1 MPMKII
7 ATTIEF
13 IQTNKCT
20 FALPL
25 ALLLSE
31 GSCIN
36 VGTIL
41 SVALVTTDDVDG
53 VATEHSVVLV
63 VPKRRGI
70 VVSVV
75 VGASHVEAQNSNGI
89 L

>member
-1 MPMKII
+1 MPDKIVA
-7 ATTIEF
+7 ATIKLNQSDAW
-13 IQTNKCT
+13 I
-20 FALPL
+20 FALPCESV
-25 ALLLSE
+25 LSE

-41 SVALVTTDDVDG
+41 SVALRNIDGVDG
-53 VATEHSVVLV
+53 VNSEHSVVLV
-63 VPKRRGI
+63 VPNRRGI
-70 VVSVV
+70 VVSVA